1 MRIRELLLQGLNSD
15 PKYIDLS
22 CRYDEQ
28 GSKYDEECTNVEDY
42 YYYKAE
48 EEIVRTFAAVSTS
61 RSMLL
66 FIVTKCINISSFR
79 RKMIS
84 FQKYIGTLITVLI
97 FYSGENHYLSNI
109 FYFRLT
115 NKSGEPY
122 LIKTSA
128 KVCLCRE
135 RFTFM

>member
-1 MRIRELLLQGLNSD
+1 MGIRELLLQGLNSD

-22 CRYDEQ
+22 CRYDKQ

-66 FIVTKCINISSFR
+66 FIVTKCINSC
-79 RKMIS
+79 
-84 FQKYIGTLITVLI
+84 
-97 FYSGENHYLSNI
+97 
-109 FYFRLT
+109 
-115 NKSGEPY
+115 
-122 LIKTSA
+122 A
-128 KVCLCRE
+128 
-135 RFTFM
+135 